1 MSAKIINSSAIGAP
15 PAFPAA
21 AEGAE
26 RLERLG
32 RRREFPSGKFL
43 FREQDPA
50 DGFYVLR
57 EGRVELRITGHLG
70 AAFRLRTCAPGDV
83 IGLGAAVSGRG
94 REFTALAITPVVTLF
109 VPANLLLGA
118 MRQSPELSLYVG
130 GLLAGEVRS
139 TQQVSL
145 KLRHVGNKPR

>member
-1 MSAKIINSSAIGAP
+1 MSAKVVNSPAIGAP
-15 PAFPAA
+15 PAFPVTP
-21 AEGAE
+21 EGAE

-32 RRREFPSGKFL
+32 HRQEFASGKIL
-43 FREQDPA
+43 FREHDPA

-83 IGLGAAVSGRG
+83 IGLSAAVSGRG
-94 REFTALAITPVVTLF
+94 RESTALAITPVATLF
-109 VPANLLLGA
+109 VPANLLLAA
-118 MRQSPELSLYVG
+118 MRQSPELSLYIG

-145 KLRHVGNKPR
+145 RLRHVGNKPR